1 MLIAFM
7 DLLVQHIR
15 NTVSITDEQLD
26 LVQSRMRTNTVAKKE
41 HVLQFE
47 EYAKELFFTLSGC
60 LRTYVT
66 DYNGVEHNISFSVEN
81 WWSGDLPSFIN
92 QAPAQV
98 NIQALEETQVLSIN
112 QAHWQ
117 FLLREVPP
125 FVSYTRILFRNKM
138 FAQQHRIVQNLSL
151 TAQERYALF
160 LAEYPN
166 LSQRI
171 SQKHMASYLGI
182 TPEFLSMLRSKKKG

>member
-1 MLIAFM
+1 M
-7 DLLVQHIR
+7 DLLAQHIR
-15 NTVSITDEQLD
+15 NTVSITDKQLD
-26 LVQSRMRTNTVAKKE
+26 LVISKLDAKTVGKRA
-41 HVLQFE
+41 HLLQFE
-47 EYAKELFFTLSGC
+47 QYAKELFFTLSGC
-60 LRTYVT
+60 LRSYVT

-117 FLLREVPP
+117 LLLREVPP

-151 TAQERYALF
+151 TAQERYTLF
-160 LAEYPN
+160 LAEYPS

-171 SQKHMASYLGI
+171 SQKHIASYLGI
-182 TPEFLSMLRSKKKG
+182 TPEFLSMLRSNKKG